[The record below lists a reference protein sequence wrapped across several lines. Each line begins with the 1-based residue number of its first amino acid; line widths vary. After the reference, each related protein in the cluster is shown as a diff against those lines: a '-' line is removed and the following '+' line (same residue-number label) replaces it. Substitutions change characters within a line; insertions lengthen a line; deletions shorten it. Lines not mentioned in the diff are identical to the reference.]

1 MKLLSIERIPALS
14 EVTLEY
20 CASSATSLF
29 WTRTQ
34 RMEPVGSLFRCWLVR
49 LLALIAAL
57 YLLSVI
63 QDTTAL
69 TRSLHIYD

>member
-1 MKLLSIERIPALS
+1 
-14 EVTLEY
+14 
-20 CASSATSLF
+20 
-29 WTRTQ
+29 
-34 RMEPVGSLFRCWLVR
+34 MEPVDSLFAAGSFGCWLFR

-69 TRSLHIYD
+69 TRSLQIYD